1 MFKGYYKNYITIEYY
16 NKFMKYLFL
25 LLFGISIYSCNT
37 ETERIV
43 IVELPQPTVIQTEEL
58 SDDIVMS
65 PPLQMKAW
73 KEHFLFFHPG
83 MGKSILFYNNEQRKE
98 VLWGSMGSGPDDFFS
113 PACIYENA
121 KDSIIE
127 LFDMNLRK
135 KIVYKCYIEEENT
148 TLTRL
153 EYYSI
158 KSDTISLLGMHRMD
172 NGWHIGF
179 AGVGCNDMFVFM
191 NQKGKELRP
200 TESFGGKPIKEMP
213 NGNFL
218 QLYGWFASYEN
229 KFFFAAQPAGY
240 LCCYNISDAGQATKE
255 WEYFL
260 TQPIFDA
267 VTNKWKKEN
276 RRGCYDIQVNE
287 EYVFVAFSGETY
299 EEGSKLPQE
308 IIVFSHEGKI
318 IKRLR
323 LNEEFMIGKFSVKE
337 DMIYAY
343 GNGKLISFN
352 WKNAMSL

>member
-1 MFKGYYKNYITIEYY
+1 
-16 NKFMKYLFL
+16 MKYLLLFL
-25 LLFGISIYSCNT
+25 LSIGIYSCRTDNNK
-37 ETERIV
+37 IA
-43 IVELPQPTVIQTEEL
+43 IAELPEATIIQVKEL

-73 KEHFLFFHPG
+73 EKFFLFFQPG
-83 MGKSILFYNNEQRKE
+83 MGKSILFYNNEEQKE
-98 VLWGSMGSGPDDFFS
+98 ILWGNMGSGPDDFFS

-135 KIVYKCYIEEENT
+135 KIVYKCHVGEKNA
-148 TLTRL
+148 TLTGL

-158 KSDTISLLGMHRMD
+158 KPDTISLLGMHRMD

-179 AGVGCNDMFVFM
+179 AGVGCDDMFVFM
-191 NQKGKELRP
+191 NQKEKELRP

-213 NGNFL
+213 DGNFL
-218 QLYGWFASYEN
+218 QLYGWFASYGN
-229 KFFFAAQPAGY
+229 KFFFAAQPTGY

-260 TQPIFDA
+260 TKPIFDA
-267 VTNKWKKEN
+267 ATNKWKKEN
-276 RRGCYDIQVNE
+276 KRGCYDIQANE
-287 EYVFVAFSGETY
+287 KYVFVAFSGETY

-308 IIVFSHEGKI
+308 LVVFSHEGEI

-323 LNEEFMIGKFSVKE
+323 LNGEFMFGKFSVEE

-343 GNGKLISFN
+343 GDGKLISFN
-352 WKNAMSL
+352 WRNAASL